1 MILRKLIREQIA
13 LYFESEQWLGALK
26 VMSRGRDDVRH
37 AHVYTDSI
45 IHPDSIRR
53 VVEAYFAAKGI
64 AVERKVK
71 LISVGRG
78 QLVVYYIQP
87 TGMCH
92 FEVFPRFS
100 KDVVLEPTQGQDTR
114 GGSAFE
120 YWDVDFMQNYYKQFE
135 FAPMG
140 SSEEEAVRDYF
151 RSSAWEQ
158 LYAVMYYESER
169 RVHCHALIE
178 TNLHPEEILPLGR
191 SAIEARGWE
200 VDRGVSVVFGVNG
213 FEQGKLTYLVKNPEI
228 ILELEWAH
236 IKDVTIRPAI
246 LPVAR
251 ETTTDMVEKDM
262 QGLPYIEL
270 DNDDIAWLEH
280 RFANGTG

>member
-13 LYFESEQWLGALK
+13 QYFESEQWLGALK
-26 VMSRGRDDVRH
+26 VMSRGRDEVRH

-64 AVERKVK
+64 EVERKVK
-71 LISVGRG
+71 LVSIGRG

-100 KDVVLEPTQGQDTR
+100 EDVVLEPMEGQYAR
-114 GGSAFE
+114 GGIAFE
-120 YWDVDFMQNYYKQFE
+120 YWGVDSMAEYYKKFD
-135 FAPMG
+135 FATMG
-140 SSEEEAVRDYF
+140 TTEEEAVRNYF
-151 RSSAWEQ
+151 QSSAWEQ
-158 LYAVMYYESER
+158 LYAVMYYEAER
-169 RVHCHALIE
+169 RVHCHAIIE
-178 TNLHPEEILPLGR
+178 TNLHPEEILPLGIE
-191 SAIEARGWE
+191 AIEARGWE

-213 FEQGKLTYLVKNPEI
+213 FEQGKLTFLVKNPEI

-236 IKDVTIRPAI
+236 IKDVTIRPGV
-246 LPVAR
+246 LPIAR
-251 ETTTDMVEKDM
+251 ETTTDMVEKDIA
-262 QGLPYIEL
+262 GLNYIEL
-270 DNDDIAWLEH
+270 NNDDIDWLKN
-280 RFANGTG
+280 RFTTS